1 MRAPH
6 LTAIASALAL
16 SLLSGC
22 AQLQSLSLPGTPP
35 ATPAATTSA
44 QPVAVYTPSSFSDL
58 SGWTTDSVTEA
69 LPALTLSCK
78 RVMTLPPDRDLGA
91 DGHMGKAQDWKA
103 FCARLQTV
111 TTGDQLRTLLTAEL
125 QPWAVSDGTK
135 TEGLFTGYYE
145 ASLHGSRSRHGT
157 YQTPLLRRPT
167 DLVMVNLGD
176 FRDELKGQRIA
187 GRVQNGQLK
196 PYESRQ
202 QIVSGALASKN
213 LEMVWIDD
221 PVAAFFVQIQGSGR
235 IQLDDGDVL
244 RVGYDGQNGHPYVA
258 IGRTLV
264 AEGAL
269 TPETVSMQTINAWLK
284 AHPERAASL
293 MDSNPSYVF
302 FRAVP
307 GIAGPEGAA
316 HVALTPER
324 SLAVDNRFIG
334 YHVPVWLEA
343 EDPRHSGQQL
353 QRLMVAQDT
362 GGAIQGVVRGDVF
375 WGHGPEA
382 EAAAGVMKS
391 SGRYFVLLPKALDPR
406 RQE

>member
-1 MRAPH
+1 MRCLP
-6 LTAIASALAL
+6 LTTLASVLAL
-16 SLLSGC
+16 VLLGGC
-22 AQLQSLSLPGTPP
+22 AELQSLSLPGTPS
-35 ATPAATTSA
+35 ATTAATTSA

-58 SGWTTDSVTEA
+58 SGWTTDSVTDA

-78 RVMTLPPDRDLGA
+78 RVMTLPPDRTLGA
-91 DGHMGKAQDWKA
+91 DGRMGKAQDWKA

-111 TTGDQLRTLLTAEL
+111 TTGDQLRTVLTAEL
-125 QPWAVSDGTK
+125 QPWTVSEGDK

-145 ASLHGSRSRHGT
+145 ASLRGSRSRHGA

-213 LEMVWIDD
+213 LEMVWVDD

-269 TPETVSMQTINAWLK
+269 TPETVSMQTIAAWLK
-284 AHPERAASL
+284 AHPERATSL

-334 YHVPVWLEA
+334 YHVPVWLDA
-343 EDPRHSGQQL
+343 DDPRHSGQRL

-362 GGAIQGVVRGDVF
+362 GGAIQGIVRGDVF
-375 WGHGPEA
+375 WGHGTDA

-391 SGRYFVLLPKALDPR
+391 SGRYFVLLPKTIDPR